1 MKKEYLNEIWKPI
14 KGYEGLYEVSNL
26 GRVKSLVNNKGQY
39 REKILT
45 PIIGKGYYRVRLFKN
60 KQNKLYSV
68 HRLVAEAFL
77 DNPNNLPCINHKDEN
92 KLNNIV
98 TNLEY
103 CTYSYNSNY
112 GTSIQRRIEKQ
123 SKKVYQYTLD
133 GEFVREWKSTM
144 ECGRNGYSQQA
155 ISSCCRKELYRH
167 THKGFRWSYK
177 KEGE

>member
-1 MKKEYLNEIWKPI
+1 MKEIWKPI
-14 KGYEGLYEVSNL
+14 KGYEGLYEISNF
-26 GRVKSLVNNKGQY
+26 GRIRRYLQLNTNNKGY
-39 REKILT
+39 KHITL
-45 PIIGKGYYRVRLFKN
+45 IKDN
-60 KQNKLYSV
+60 KKTDVSI

-133 GEFVREWKSTM
+133 GQFIREWASTC

-167 THKGFRWSYK
+167 THKGFRWSYI

>member
-1 MKKEYLNEIWKPI
+1 MKKEYWKLI
-14 KGYEGLYEVSNL
+14 KDYENYMVSSF

-45 PIIGKGYYRVRLFKN
+45 PIIGNGYYRVRLFKN
-60 KQNKLYSV
+60 KQ
-68 HRLVAEAFL
+68 
-77 DNPNNLPCINHKDEN
+77 N

-133 GEFVREWKSTM
+133 GQFVKEWPSTR
-144 ECGRNGYSQQA
+144 ECGRNGFSQQA